1 MRDVRDTV
9 TSHVPFAPLTHKQ
22 HSLISAYPWP
32 TNWDKFNVQWV
43 ASTLSNWVDKI
54 GNERLTKTT
63 QKGSGGTYRS
73 MGPPPGS
80 WMSGWFI
87 CSVELW
93 FFLSIRKIYEAFSIG
108 EASNNQKFTLSM
120 MCNQRALSTRLVRY
134 IISTLHIRRGDSRVA
149 LLLIVFIASLNL
161 IEKQCAQI

>member
-63 QKGSGGTYRS
+63 QKGSGGTCRS

-87 CSVELW
+87 CSVEVW
-93 FFLSIRKIYEAFSIG
+93 FFLSVKFMKR
-108 EASNNQKFTLSM
+108 FTLSM
-120 MCNQRALSTRLVRY
+120 IFNQLALSTRLRSMIY
-134 IISTLHIRRGDSRVA
+134 YKYTPYNANGRVA
-149 LLLIVFIASLNL
+149 LLLIVFIAPLNL

>member
-1 MRDVRDTV
+1 MRTTLGKNNNTRNYIRDVRDTV

-80 WMSGWFI
+80 RMSGWFI
-87 CSVELW
+87 CSVGLW

-120 MCNQRALSTRLVRY
+120 IFNQRALSTRL
-134 IISTLHIRRGDSRVA
+134 STIYYKYTTYDAAVAALHYY
-149 LLLIVFIASLNL
+149 
-161 IEKQCAQI
+161 

>member
-1 MRDVRDTV
+1 MRTTLGKNNNTRNYMRDVRDTV

-120 MCNQRALSTRLVRY
+120 MCNQRALSTRLVVRY
-134 IISTLHIRRGDSRVA
+134 IISTLHTTRR
-149 LLLIVFIASLNL
+149 
-161 IEKQCAQI
+161 